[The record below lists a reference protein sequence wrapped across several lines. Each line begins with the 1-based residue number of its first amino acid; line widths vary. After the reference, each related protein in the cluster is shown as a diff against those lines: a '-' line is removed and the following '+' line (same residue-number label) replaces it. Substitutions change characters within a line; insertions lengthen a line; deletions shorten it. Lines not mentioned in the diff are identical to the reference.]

1 MEKLTQRI
9 MGDLLQASKASQDQ
23 DDANFLFDADE
34 PVVAK
39 DALAV
44 AKDAPAVVKD
54 AKDAVAVVK
63 GEPAVA
69 KGGPAMVKGE
79 PAPEYQCRTEGADAY
94 HCECIALI
102 FGVCGSD

>member
-39 DALAV
+39 DA
-44 AKDAPAVVKD
+44 PAVVKD
-54 AKDAVAVVK
+54 APAVVK

>member
-39 DALAV
+39 DA
-44 AKDAPAVVKD
+44 PAVVKD
-54 AKDAVAVVK
+54 APAVVK

-69 KGGPAMVKGE
+69 KGGPAVVGGG
-79 PAPEYQCRTEGADAY
+79 PEYQCRTEGADAY